1 MPSTAQLSPMGQ
13 AALQYVRRGW
23 PVFPCHERDKPWRN
37 AAGKEGLNRAKA
49 PYIGNG
55 LKDATRDEQR
65 VKDWWRRN
73 PEAMI
78 GVPLGVNGCF
88 VVDFD
93 PRFAEQYDA
102 LTGEILVDQES
113 GEPMLREWTL
123 GELKAELE
131 AMMGVELP
139 PSLTS
144 RTPSGGVHVWFRQP
158 KDGGPEIRNSVGG
171 KKLNDH
177 VDVRGAGGYVIAPP
191 SSILDGSLSGAAEG
205 EYRWIERRGD
215 WRDDAAIAE
224 APTEL
229 LALLRAPREKKA
241 AEARGARLDESSTPS
256 PAKVAANVDDDIRRY
271 CLRALDGECKEIRD
285 AQSGKRNQQLFTS
298 ALKISS
304 LVAAGALDAGVAR
317 SSIEAAARA
326 NPGRD
331 DDGQLLATINSGWS
345 AGSDSPRDLSE
356 IAAASRSRRERAS
369 PPFRGSGHRAGGGVP
384 APAPPAPAPAPAAAS
399 DQEPFPLGEG
409 DAARLVK
416 ASAKWL
422 DRRLEHVDRTR
433 DAVTKLAFTIGR
445 RISAGLIDE
454 HAAKQGLWDVYEG
467 IADVQ
472 HEEIDRAISDGINR
486 GFDLEPLLLTMKC
499 CGYPLTDFG
508 IAERFRDRFGRDFR
522 FTTAK
527 GWLGWDGRRWKEFDQ
542 DKEAPPAEVIAAVYD
557 TVRAIQ
563 DEGRFIADTGR
574 KVTEEDLPDGE
585 LFGEKLNPHGLE
597 RTWLKGK
604 TLVFLSET
612 VKAFGRSSETTGK
625 PASVANLAKR
635 WLSVPISSFDHDK
648 FAFNVMN
655 GTLRFRRETMAD
667 GRIVAS
673 VMREDHC
680 REDMLTKLSPVE
692 YDPSAACPLYDD
704 MIEWAQPDKA
714 MRRYLHQLGGY
725 SLSADAAEQKLWFWY
740 GRGRNGKG
748 VTIESW
754 NHVAGEYAGTVPIA
768 SLLDQSIKKRGDQ
781 ASPDLAKL
789 AGVRM
794 LRSSEPGRNQKLD
807 TGLIKLV
814 TGGEPVPV
822 RMLQRGFFDLDVQFK
837 LIISGNSKFEIPDT
851 DDGIWDR
858 LKLVSWL
865 RHIDKPPP
873 DAVNWP
879 KKDPHLVDKIKAQEG
894 SGVLNR
900 LIAGLLDW
908 MENGLVE
915 PAAVTEAT
923 SAYRDASDP
932 LSRFLRMCTAED
944 PQSKVQSSRLYEV
957 FVAWMKAAGEQ
968 GKTEWSNKGF
978 SSAMTEKGYEK
989 KASNGM
995 QWLGLRLTKDV
1006 SDFVDEQGRPRSIG
1020 DDAGDPAR
1028 APPDD
1033 FDVGGFD
1040 DLAP

>member
-1 MPSTAQLSPMGQ
+1 MGQ
-13 AALQYVRRGW
+13 AALQYARRGW
-23 PVFPCHERDKPWRN
+23 PVFPCHERDKPWTN

-65 VKDWWRRN
+65 VTDWWRRN

-93 PRFAEQYDA
+93 PRFEEQCDET
-102 LTGEILVDQES
+102 TGEVLLDPES
-113 GEPMLREWTL
+113 GKPLLREWTL
-123 GELKAELE
+123 AELKGELEQ
-131 AMMGVELP
+131 MMGVPLP

-158 KDGGPEIRNSVGG
+158 NDGGPEIRNSVGG

-177 VDVRGAGGYVIAPP
+177 VDVRGGGGYVIAPP
-191 SSILDGSLSGAAEG
+191 SAILDGSLSGAAEG

-215 WRDDAAIAE
+215 WRDDASIAE
-224 APTEL
+224 APPEL
-229 LALLRAPREKKA
+229 IALLRAPREKRA
-241 AEARGARLDESSTPS
+241 AEPRDTMVDKTATAS
-256 PAKVAANVDDDIRRY
+256 PAKVAADVDDDVRRY

-285 AQSGKRNQQLFTS
+285 AQSGKRNAQLFTS
-298 ALKISS
+298 SLKIAS

-317 SSIEAAARA
+317 ASIEAAARA

-331 DDGQLLATINSGWS
+331 DEGQLLATIASGWS

-369 PPFRGSGHRAGGGVP
+369 PPFRGSAPRGGGG
-384 APAPPAPAPAPAAAS
+384 APPPSAPPAPPRAAAS
-399 DQEPFPLGEG
+399 DHEPFQGGRLEGLSALAEG
-409 DAARLVK
+409 DAARLVRI
-416 ASAKWL
+416 SAKWL
-422 DRRLEHVDRTR
+422 TRRLENVERTK
-433 DAVTKLAFTIGR
+433 DAVTKLAYSIGR
-445 RISAGLIDE
+445 RISAGLIE
-454 HAAKQGLWDVYEG
+454 ESAAKELLWDVYEG

-472 HEEIDRAISDGINR
+472 HADIDRAIGDGINR
-486 GFDLEPLLLTMKC
+486 GFDLDPLLLTMKC
-499 CGYPLTDFG
+499 AGYPLTDFG

-542 DKEAPPAEVIAAVYD
+542 DKDTPPAEVIAAVFD

-563 DEGRFIADTGR
+563 EEGRFIADTGV
-574 KVTEEDLPDGE
+574 KVLEEDLPEGE
-585 LFGEKLNPHGLE
+585 MFKERVNPHGLD
-597 RTWLKGK
+597 RTWVKGK
-604 TLVFLSET
+604 TLVYLSET
-612 VKAFGRSSETTGK
+612 VKAFGRTSETTGK
-625 PASVANLAKR
+625 PAAVANLAKR
-635 WLSVPISSFDHDK
+635 WLTAPIAAFDHDK

-655 GTLRFRRETMAD
+655 GTLRFRRETMPD
-667 GRIVAS
+667 GKVIAS
-673 VMREDHC
+673 VTCEDHR

-692 YDPSAACPLYDD
+692 YDPSARCPLYDD
-704 MIEWAQPDKA
+704 MLAWAQPDKS

-822 RMLQRGFFDLDVQFK
+822 RMLQRGFFDLEVQFK

-900 LIAGLLDW
+900 LVAGLLDW
-908 MENGLVE
+908 LENGLVE
-915 PAAVTEAT
+915 PQAVTQAT

-932 LSRFLRMCTAED
+932 LSRFLRHCTVED
-944 PQSKVQSSRLYEV
+944 PESKVQSSRLYDV

-968 GKTEWSNKGF
+968 GKSEWSNKGF
-978 SSAMTEKGYEK
+978 STAMAEKGYEK

-995 QWLGLRLTKDV
+995 QWLGLRLTKEV
-1006 SDFVDEQGRPRSIG
+1006 SDFVDEHGKPRSIS
-1020 DDAGDPAR
+1020 DDASDHAR
-1028 APPDD
+1028 PPPDD
-1033 FDVGGFD
+1033 DDVDYFG
-1040 DLAP
+1040 PPP

>member
-1 MPSTAQLSPMGQ
+1 MGQ

-23 PVFPCHERDKPWRN
+23 PVFPCHERDKPWKN

-73 PEAMI
+73 PEAMV

-93 PRFAEQYDA
+93 PRFEEQYDEA
-102 LTGEILVDQES
+102 TGEVLVDPDT
-113 GEPMLREWTL
+113 GAPVLREWPL
-123 GELKAELE
+123 AELKAELE

-158 KDGGPEIRNSVGG
+158 NDGGPEIRNSVGG
-171 KKLNDH
+171 KRLNDH
-177 VDVRGAGGYVIAPP
+177 VDVRGGGGYVIAPP

-215 WRDDAAIAE
+215 WRDDASIVE
-224 APTEL
+224 APPEL
-229 LALLRAPREKKA
+229 IALLRAPREKRA
-241 AEARGARLDESSTPS
+241 AEPRDTMVDNSAAPS
-256 PAKVAANVDDDIRRY
+256 PARVAADVDDDIRRY
-271 CLRALDGECKEIRD
+271 CLRALDGECKEIRE
-285 AQSGKRNQQLFTS
+285 AQSGKRNEQLFTS

-304 LVAAGALDAGVAR
+304 LVAAGGLDAGVAR

-331 DDGQLLATINSGWS
+331 DDGQLLATIASGWS

-369 PPFRGSGHRAGGGVP
+369 QPFRGSAPRGGGG
-384 APAPPAPAPAPAAAS
+384 APAPAAPPAPSRAAAS
-399 DQEPFPLGEG
+399 DHEPFQGGRLEGLSALAEG
-409 DAARLVK
+409 DAARLVRI
-416 ASAKWL
+416 SAKWL
-422 DRRLEHVDRTR
+422 TRRLENVERTK
-433 DAVTKLAFTIGR
+433 DAITKLAFSIGR
-445 RISAGLIDE
+445 RISAGLIE
-454 HAAKQGLWDVYEG
+454 ESAAKELLWDVYEG

-472 HEEIDRAISDGINR
+472 HADIDRAIADGINR
-486 GFDLEPLLLTMKC
+486 GFDLDPLLLTMKC
-499 CGYPLTDFG
+499 SRYPLTDFG

-527 GWLGWDGRRWKEFDQ
+527 GWLGWDGRRWKVLDQ
-542 DKEAPPAEVIAAVYD
+542 DEKTPPSEVIAAVFD

-563 DEGRFIADTGR
+563 DEGRFIADTGV
-574 KVTEEDLPDGE
+574 KVTEDDLPDGE
-585 LFGEKLNPHGLE
+585 LFSERLNPHGLDW
-597 RTWLKGK
+597 TFLKGK
-604 TLVFLSET
+604 QLVYYSTT
-612 VKAFGRSSETTGK
+612 VKAFGRTSETTGK
-625 PASVANLAKR
+625 PAAVAQLARR
-635 WLSVPISSFDHDK
+635 WLTVPIGAFDTDK

-655 GTLRFRRETMAD
+655 GTLRFRREAMPD
-667 GRIVAS
+667 GKIVAT
-673 VMREDHC
+673 VTRGDHC
-680 REDMLTKLSPVE
+680 REDMLTKLSPVD
-692 YDPSAACPLYDD
+692 YDPDATCPLYDG
-704 MIEWAQPDKA
+704 MFEWAQPDKA
-714 MRRYLHQLGGY
+714 MRRYLHQVGGY
-725 SLSADAAEQKLWFWY
+725 SLSADAGEQKLWFWY

-754 NHVAGEYAGTVPIA
+754 THVGGDLADTVPIA
-768 SLLDQSIKKRGDQ
+768 SLLDQSVKKRGDQ

-789 AGVRM
+789 AGVRL

-822 RMLQRGFFDLDVQFK
+822 RMLNRGFFNLEPQFK

-932 LSRFLRMCTAED
+932 LSRFLRMCTVED
-944 PQSKVQSSRLYEV
+944 PQSKVQSSRLYDV

-978 SSAMTEKGYEK
+978 SSAMVEKGYEK

-1006 SDFVDEQGRPRSIG
+1006 SDFVDEHGRARSIG
-1020 DDAGDPAR
+1020 DDAGDHAR
-1028 APPDD
+1028 SPPDD
-1033 FDVGGFD
+1033 FDAGGFD
-1040 DLAP
+1040 DGLAP